1 MFINDNLG
9 VKHQLPETKIS
20 WTSGHGQLLV
30 MATNEAVLSNA
41 MFTLWLN
48 KNQHVIF

>member
-41 MFTLWLN
+41 
-48 KNQHVIF
+48 IFFIMHDK